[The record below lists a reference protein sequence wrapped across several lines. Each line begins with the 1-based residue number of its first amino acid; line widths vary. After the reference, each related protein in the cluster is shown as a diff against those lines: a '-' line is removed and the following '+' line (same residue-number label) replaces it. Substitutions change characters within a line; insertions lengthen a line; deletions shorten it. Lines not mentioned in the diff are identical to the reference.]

1 MQLYCSVME
10 CLFGLATRLTTL
22 KWYIQ
27 HIKVVYKLA
36 YSVDRVLK
44 IHLEYAE
51 VGNICTTKTFEI
63 EDQWH

>member
-22 KWYIQ
+22 KCYIQ

-36 YSVDRVLK
+36 YSVEFLK
-44 IHLEYAE
+44 SI
-51 VGNICTTKTFEI
+51 
-63 EDQWH
+63 